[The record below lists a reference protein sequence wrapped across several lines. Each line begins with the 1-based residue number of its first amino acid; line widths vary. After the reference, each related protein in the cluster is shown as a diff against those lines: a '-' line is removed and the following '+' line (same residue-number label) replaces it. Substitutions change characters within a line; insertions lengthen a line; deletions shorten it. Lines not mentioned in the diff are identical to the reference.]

1 MKPVIYKCGVFDHR
15 YEEFMFDELSCV
27 LNKVYGS
34 YLLLGNYNLGGL
46 KSNALLITAKEI
58 RLFIFKDYSSDI
70 IPSKKDDWIKSDGKV
85 VEGGLGAISPYKQ
98 ARIYKTQ
105 GGKWLEQIFQ
115 DKALKV
121 CVVFQKGAKLV
132 TSEMESEKDWLDVL
146 AIDQL
151 DTYLDSCMQS
161 LSKETFDV
169 DKVLDEL
176 NVDLSGLA
184 MQETLSPTEAVFDYF
199 EELESIPADLPV
211 REKYEILS
219 NVLNNAINQKI
230 KGVSLKFTGLLS
242 KIQYLIREYKIYENV
257 KYRGLT
263 HAINDVRVRLRKIDS
278 YTDEK
283 LSDSFFEDLRAVCT
297 FISCV
302 YDGRQIPK
310 SLTSQF
316 QVFKTKEFI
325 NRLKNSTGKVVD
337 CIRCVV
343 NEWDVSYLYATRDD
357 NGENVKVDYVTSM
370 KFNLTQ
376 YSNKKINESWS
387 YIGQIIEKGEILNLV
402 KPRVEDEIL
411 YPELIIVEPDY
422 LVNVT
427 TIANCFE
434 EYGDSYKM
442 NLVKKIE
449 PMESTSSTLLGNFA
463 GQMLDETSYG
473 KKTTYSESLK
483 SYFKKNALSFA
494 CCKSPLEVFHIE
506 AQNQKKIIED
516 VLNSESIHKKDGGK
530 IVGDELILEPT
541 YFCSVLGLQGRMD
554 FIHLNLDTIIEQKSG
569 KSAWSGDANKARQL
583 QKHYVQLLL
592 YRAIF
597 HYAYKKIN
605 YDVLASWLFY
615 SKYSKGLLELGSV
628 PELLFEA
635 LKIRNLIVWGEKRYA
650 GNGFYDLANINA
662 DAIFPKV
669 TDKTYL
675 MWGKDKI
682 NNVLAPLAKASELEK
697 AYYYRFMRF
706 IANEQMLSKIG
717 NKTKEESGF
726 ATLWNSSLE
735 ERRQAGN
742 IYDRLKMGQMV
753 PNSEVKEI
761 KFYFSEDVDQDVSNF
776 RVGDIVVFYPY
787 VENNEPNV
795 TSDVVFRGT
804 IIQITLGFVEVELRN
819 SQHQNVFAYK
829 EKENNGKTVYWAIE
843 HDFMESSYSSL
854 YKGMHAFLSANQDRK
869 DLILGKKTPSVDKSI
884 ILSGDYCSQEFN
896 ELVLHAKQARDLY
909 LIVGPPG
916 TGKTSYGM
924 LNVLLEYLTDPN
936 ASILLMAYTNRA
948 VDEICSKLV
957 EHNLN
962 FLRLGSNYGCSEEY
976 RNYLLDNV
984 VESLGNIKLDDLKK
998 LIVKT
1003 RIFCGTTT
1011 AFNSKTEI
1019 FNLKKFDLAIID
1031 EASQI
1036 LEPFVLG
1043 LLSAKHGN
1051 DNAIAKFVLIGDE
1064 KQLPAVVQQEPQESV
1079 VNDPMLN
1086 DIGLVDCRLSLFE
1099 RFEKL
1104 LGKKDEQYCHVLTH
1118 QGRMHSEIAKFPN
1131 YTFYQNSLKVVPLKH
1146 QEEVT
1151 PLVGKGKNGIEDL
1164 LTTRR
1169 VSFLN
1174 CTPLSDLKESDK
1186 VNGEEARMIAATVV
1200 QAYFMKKNEF
1210 DVNKSIGVIVPY
1222 RNQISNIRNMIDNIS
1237 KQHGINCLH
1246 DITID
1251 TVERYQG
1258 SQRDLIIYGF
1268 TAKKHYQLNFLTS
1281 NEYYDENDG
1290 VIIDRKLNVAMTR
1303 ARKNLVLVGYERLLV
1318 QDITF
1323 YKLIEYCKSI
1333 QSFFEIDVDKYVK
1346 GEFAVSK
1353 MEVMDNA
1360 SFDTSIFTVDEK
1372 FGKAFNKLV
1381 IAPIKQAP
1389 NTEWP
1394 DLILGNLMDVNMNLI
1409 GYGRIDFSNQL
1420 SLFSGNQGM
1429 QNVVSPQQ
1437 QVLLYG
1443 YYIMRQHYC
1452 SLKAILNTYR
1462 TFLQKELDACKG
1474 RVHYIDIGCGPST
1487 CISAFMNEFSDLG
1500 QIDYVGVDIS
1510 VAMQKLGRE
1519 FIKEQDF
1526 NKMSTEF
1533 VTSFNELTDDYWSKE
1548 SEVSSLF
1555 IINFSYFFSNVKS
1568 DFTEKLALR
1577 MIEIIKKYPLN
1588 RYVFVIQ
1595 QSETDYK
1602 NFRSFSVFRR
1612 IILEDTSL
1620 IRGLKH
1626 GEDLFNY
1633 QLNGGSKALKFCYDI
1648 WSN

>member
-1 MKPVIYKCGVFDHR
+1 MKPVIYKYGVFDHK
-15 YEEFMFDELSCV
+15 YEEVMFDELSCV
-27 LNKVYGS
+27 LGKVHAS
-34 YLLLGNYNLGGL
+34 YLLLGNYTFESF
-46 KSNALLITAKEI
+46 KTNALLITAKEI

-70 IPSKKDDWIKSDGKV
+70 TPSKKDVWTTSDGKI
-85 VEGGLGAISPYKQ
+85 VEGGLGTISPYKQ
-98 ARIYKTQ
+98 ARIYKAQ
-105 GGKWLEQIFQ
+105 GGKWFGHFFQ
-115 DKALKV
+115 DKKVKV
-121 CVVFQKGAKLV
+121 CVLFQKGAKLV
-132 TSEMESEKDWLDVL
+132 KPEMDSEKDWLDL
-146 AIDQL
+146 LSIDQL
-151 DTYLDSCMQS
+151 DTYLDSCMKS
-161 LSKETFDV
+161 LPKGTFDL

-199 EELESIPADLPV
+199 EELESIPVDLPV
-211 REKYEILS
+211 RDKYEILS
-219 NVLNNAINQKI
+219 SVLNNAINQKI
-230 KGVSLKFTGLLS
+230 KGVSLKFTGLFS

-257 KYRGLT
+257 KYQYLT
-263 HAINDVRVRLRKIDS
+263 YAINDVRVRLRRIDEIE
-278 YTDEK
+278 DKE
-283 LSDSFFEDLRAVCT
+283 LSDSYLVDLRVVCT
-297 FISCV
+297 FISCI
-302 YDGRQIPK
+302 YEGRQVPK
-310 SLTSQF
+310 SLSSQF
-316 QVFKTKEFI
+316 PVLKTKDFI
-325 NRLKNSTGKVVD
+325 DRLKDSTGKAFD
-337 CIRCVV
+337 YIRCVV
-343 NEWDVSYLYATRDD
+343 NEWDASYLYVTRGD
-357 NGENVKVDYVTSM
+357 NGMAAKVDYVTSE

-376 YSNKKINESWS
+376 YSNGKPKESWS
-387 YIGQIIEKGEILNLV
+387 YISQIIEKGDILNLV
-402 KPRVEDEIL
+402 KPRKKGEII

-434 EYGDSYKM
+434 EYGNSYKM
-442 NLVKKIE
+442 NLIKKIE
-449 PMESTSSTLLGNFA
+449 PMESTEPILLGNFA
-463 GQMLDETSYG
+463 GQLLDESSYG
-473 KKTTYSESLK
+473 KKVTYEDSLK
-483 SYFKKNALSFA
+483 HFFKKNALAFA
-494 CCKSPLEVFHIE
+494 CCKDPLKTFHIE
-506 AQNQKKIIED
+506 AKNQQKIIEK
-516 VLNSESIHKKDGGK
+516 VLNGGNIHKKNGGK
-530 IVGDELILEPT
+530 INEDELILEPT

-569 KSAWSGDANKARQL
+569 KSAWAGDINTAKQL

-615 SKYSKGLLELGSV
+615 SKYSNGLLDLGSV

-635 LKIRNLIVWGEKRYA
+635 LKIRNLIVWGERRYA
-650 GNGFYDLANINA
+650 NNGFKDLDNMNA
-662 DAIFPKV
+662 DAIFPNV
-669 TDKTYL
+669 MNETYL
-675 MWGKDKI
+675 KWGKDKI
-682 NNVLAPLAKASELEK
+682 NNVLAPLFKATVLEK
-697 AYYYRFMRF
+697 AYYYRFMQF
-706 IANEQMLSKIG
+706 IANEHMLSKVG

-726 ATLWNSSLE
+726 ATLWNSSLKD
-735 ERRQAGN
+735 RKQAGN
-742 IYDRLKMGQMV
+742 IYDRLIIGQLA

-761 KFYFSEDVDQDVSNF
+761 KFYFSDDVDQDVSNF

-787 VENNEPNV
+787 TEGEKPNL
-795 TSDVVFRGT
+795 TSDIVFRGT
-804 IIQITLGFVEVELRN
+804 IIQLTLKFVEVELRN
-819 SQHQNVFAYK
+819 PQHQNVFAYK
-829 EKENNGKTVYWAIE
+829 EKESGSKTLYWAIE

-869 DLILGKKTPSVDKSI
+869 DLILGQRKPSVDKSVT
-884 ILSGDYCSQEFN
+884 LSGDYKTQEFN
-896 ELVLHAKQARDLY
+896 ELVLHTKQAKDLY

-924 LNVLLEYLTDPN
+924 LNVLLEHLTDPN

-957 EHNLN
+957 EKKLD

-976 RNYLLDNV
+976 RKYLLDNM
-984 VESLGNIKLDDLKK
+984 VESLDNVKLDDLKK

-1036 LEPFVLG
+1036 LEPFALG

-1064 KQLPAVVQQEPQESV
+1064 KQLPAVVQQEPRESF

-1086 DIGLVDCRLSLFE
+1086 EIGLVDCRLSLFE

-1118 QGRMHSEIAKFPN
+1118 QGRMHPEIAKFPN
-1131 YTFYQNSLKVVPLKH
+1131 YTFYQNSLKVVPLMH
-1146 QEEVT
+1146 QKENT
-1151 PLVGKGKNGIEDL
+1151 KLVGKGKNGIEDL

-1174 CTPLSDLKESDK
+1174 CIPSSNPKESDK
-1186 VNGEEARMIAATVV
+1186 VNGEEAKMIAATVV
-1200 QAYFMKKNEF
+1200 QAYLMMKNDF

-1222 RNQISNIRNMIDNIS
+1222 RNQISTIRNMIDNIS

-1258 SQRDLIIYGF
+1258 SQRDLVIYGF
-1268 TAKKHYQLNFLTS
+1268 TAKKHYQLGFLTS

-1290 VIIDRKLNVAMTR
+1290 AIIDRKLNVAMTR

-1346 GEFAVSK
+1346 GEFSVPK
-1353 MEVMDNA
+1353 MEVMDNV
-1360 SFDTSIFTVDEK
+1360 SFDTSIFTVDKK
-1372 FGKAFNKLV
+1372 FGKAFDNLV
-1381 IAPIKQAP
+1381 IAPIKQDP

-1394 DLILGNLMDVNMNLI
+1394 NLILGNQMDVNMNLI

-1420 SLFSGNQGM
+1420 SLFSENQDI

-1452 SLKAILNTYR
+1452 SLRAILNTYR
-1462 TFLQKELDACKG
+1462 TFLQRELDACKG

-1487 CISAFMNEFSDLG
+1487 CISAFMNEFPDLG
-1500 QIDYVGVDIS
+1500 QMDYVGVDIS
-1510 VAMQKLGRE
+1510 VAMQDLGRE
-1519 FIKEQDF
+1519 LIKEQNF
-1526 NKMSTEF
+1526 SKMKMEF
-1533 VTSFNELTDDYWSKE
+1533 VSSFNELTDSYWKAE
-1548 SEVSSLF
+1548 SQVASLF
-1555 IINFSYFFSNVKS
+1555 IFNFSYFFSNVKS

-1577 MIEIIKKYPLN
+1577 MIEVIRKYPLN

-1620 IRGLKH
+1620 IRVLKH
-1626 GEDLFNY
+1626 GQDLFNY

>member
-1 MKPVIYKCGVFDHR
+1 MKPVIHKYGVFDHK
-15 YEEFMFDELSCV
+15 YEEVMFDELSCV
-27 LNKVYGS
+27 LGKVHTS
-34 YLLLGNYNLGGL
+34 YLLIGNYTFESL
-46 KSNALLITAKEI
+46 KTNALLITAKEI

-70 IPSKKDDWIKSDGKV
+70 TPSKKDVWTTSDGKII
-85 VEGGLGAISPYKQ
+85 EGGLGAISPYKQ
-98 ARIYKTQ
+98 ARIYKAQ
-105 GGKWLEQIFQ
+105 GGKWLGHFFQ
-115 DKALKV
+115 DKKVKV
-121 CVVFQKGAKLV
+121 CVLFQKGAKLV
-132 TSEMESEKDWLDVL
+132 KPEMDSEKDWLDIL
-146 AIDQL
+146 SIDQL
-151 DTYLDSCMQS
+151 DTYFDSCMKS
-161 LSKETFDV
+161 LPKETFDL

-176 NVDLSGLA
+176 NIDLSGLA

-199 EELESIPADLPV
+199 DELESIPADLPV
-211 REKYEILS
+211 REKYELLS
-219 NVLNNAINQKI
+219 SVLNNAINQKI
-230 KGVSLKFTGLLS
+230 KGVSLIFTGLFS

-257 KYRGLT
+257 KYQYLA
-263 HAINDVRVRLRKIDS
+263 HAINDVRVRLRKIDEIK
-278 YTDEK
+278 DKE
-283 LSDSFFEDLRAVCT
+283 LSDSYLVDLRAVCT
-297 FISCV
+297 FISCI
-302 YDGRQIPK
+302 YEGRQIPK
-310 SLTSQF
+310 SLSSQF
-316 QVFKTKEFI
+316 LVLKDKKFI
-325 NRLKNSTGKVVD
+325 NRLKDSTGVVLD

-343 NEWDVSYLYATRDD
+343 NEWDALYLYVTRAD
-357 NGENVKVDYVTSM
+357 NGENVKVDYVTSK

-376 YSNKKINESWS
+376 YSNRTVNESWS
-387 YIGQIIEKGEILNLV
+387 YIGHIIEKGTILNLV
-402 KPRVEDEIL
+402 NPRIEDEIL
-411 YPELIIVEPDY
+411 YSELIIVEPDY
-422 LVNVT
+422 LVDVS

-442 NLVKKIE
+442 NLLKKIE
-449 PMESTSSTLLGNFA
+449 PNSSTEAILLGNFA
-463 GQMLDETSYG
+463 GQLLDESSYG
-473 KKTTYSESLK
+473 TKRTYADSLK
-483 SYFKKNALSFA
+483 EFFKKNALAFA
-494 CCKSPLEVFHIE
+494 CCKDSLQQAFHQK
-506 AQNQKKIIED
+506 AQSQKNIIEQIM
-516 VLNSESIHKKDGGK
+516 NGGNFHNKKGK
-530 IVGDELILEPT
+530 RINEDDLILEPS
-541 YFCSVLGLQGRMD
+541 YFCCTLGLQGRMD

-569 KSAWSGDANKARQL
+569 KWALSYSPMRVP
-583 QKHYVQLLL
+583 QKQSHYVQLLL

-597 HYAYKKIN
+597 HYAYNKMS
-605 YDVLASWLFY
+605 YDMLASWLFY
-615 SKYSKGLLELGSV
+615 SKYSKGLLELGSA
-628 PELLFEA
+628 PDLLFRA
-635 LKIRNLIVWGEKRYA
+635 LKVRNLIVWSEKRY
-650 GNGFYDLANINA
+650 GQNGFRELESITAKEL
-662 DAIFPKV
+662 FPNVGIPKWSV
-669 TDKTYL
+669 
-675 MWGKDKI
+675 DKI
-682 NNVLAPLAKASELEK
+682 NNLLAPLNNASELEK
-697 AYYYRFMRF
+697 AYYYRFMQF
-706 IANEQMLSKIG
+706 IANEHMLSKVG

-735 ERRQAGN
+735 DRKQAGN
-742 IYDRLKMGQMV
+742 IYDRLRMGQLA
-753 PNSEVKEI
+753 PNSEIKEI
-761 KFYFSEDVDQDVSNF
+761 KFNFSDDVDQDVSNF

-787 VENNEPNV
+787 TEGEEPNV
-795 TSDVVFRGT
+795 TSDIVFRGT
-804 IIQITLGFVEVELRN
+804 IIQITLKFVEVELRN
-819 SQHQNVFAYK
+819 SQHQNVFVYK
-829 EKENNGKTVYWAIE
+829 EKESGGKTLYWAIE

-869 DLILGKKTPSVDKSI
+869 DLILGQRAPSVDKSI
-884 ILSGDYCSQEFN
+884 TLTGDYGSQEFN
-896 ELVLHAKQARDLY
+896 KLVLHAKQAKDLY

-924 LNVLLEYLTDPN
+924 LNVLLEHLTDPN
-936 ASILLMAYTNRA
+936 TSILLMAYTNRA

-957 EHNLN
+957 EKKLD
-962 FLRLGSNYGCSEEY
+962 FLRLGNNYGCSEEY
-976 RNYLLDNV
+976 RKYLLDNK

-998 LIVKT
+998 LIVNT

-1036 LEPFVLG
+1036 LEPSVLG
-1043 LLSAKHGN
+1043 LLSAKHG
-1051 DNAIAKFVLIGDE
+1051 DENAIAKFVLIGDE
-1064 KQLPAVVQQEPQESV
+1064 KQLPAVVQQEPRESF
-1079 VNDPMLN
+1079 VNDSMLN
-1086 DIGLVDCRLSLFE
+1086 EIGLVDCRLSLFE

-1118 QGRMHSEIAKFPN
+1118 QGRMHPEIAKFPN

-1146 QEEVT
+1146 QEEDT
-1151 PLVGKGKNGIEDL
+1151 LLVGEGKNGIEDL

-1174 CTPLSDLKESDK
+1174 CIPPTDSKESDK

-1200 QAYFMKKNEF
+1200 QAYFMKKNDF

-1222 RNQISNIRNMIDNIS
+1222 RNQISTIRNMIDNIS
-1237 KQHGINCLH
+1237 KKHGINCLH

-1290 VIIDRKLNVAMTR
+1290 AIIDRKLNVAMTR
-1303 ARKNLVLVGYERLLV
+1303 ARENLVLVGYERLLV

-1346 GEFAVSK
+1346 GEFSVPK

-1360 SFDTSIFTVDEK
+1360 SFDTSIFTVDKK
-1372 FGKAFNKLV
+1372 FGKAFDKLV

-1394 DLILGNLMDVNMNLI
+1394 NLILGNQMDVNMNLI

-1420 SLFSGNQGM
+1420 SLFSENQDI

-1452 SLKAILNTYR
+1452 SLRAILKTYR
-1462 TFLQKELDACKG
+1462 TFLQNELDACKS

-1487 CISAFMNEFSDLG
+1487 CISAFMNEFADLG
-1500 QIDYVGVDIS
+1500 QMDYVGVDIS
-1510 VAMQKLGRE
+1510 VAMQDLGRE
-1519 FIKEQDF
+1519 FIKEQNF
-1526 NKMSTEF
+1526 SKMKMEF
-1533 VTSFNELTDDYWSKE
+1533 VSSFNELTDSYWKAE
-1548 SEVSSLF
+1548 SQVASLF
-1555 IINFSYFFSNVKS
+1555 IFNFSYFFSNVKS
-1568 DFTEKLALR
+1568 DFTENLALR
-1577 MIEIIKKYPLN
+1577 MMEVIKKYPLN

-1620 IRGLKH
+1620 IRVLKH

-1633 QLNGGSKALKFCYDI
+1633 QLNGGSKSLKFCYDI
-1648 WSN
+1648 WNN